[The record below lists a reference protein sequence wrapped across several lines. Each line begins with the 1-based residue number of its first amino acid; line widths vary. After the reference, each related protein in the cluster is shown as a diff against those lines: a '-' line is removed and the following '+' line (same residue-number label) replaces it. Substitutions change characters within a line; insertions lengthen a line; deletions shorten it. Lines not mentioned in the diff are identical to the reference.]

1 VPWRSV
7 HGLKLLDE
15 GANAEKQMSMNKRTR
30 KKLCCK
36 RHCLGRACRH
46 CLRLESLRR
55 VVEDRSVGQ
64 ETALQ
69 EFALQGRLCRED
81 RLVGQEVEEEVEAH
95 QDLRRRARQ
104 AR

>member
-1 VPWRSV
+1 VSRRTV

-30 KKLCCK
+30 QKLCCK

-55 VVEDRSVGQ
+55 VVEDR
-64 ETALQ
+64 
-69 EFALQGRLCRED
+69 
-81 RLVGQEVEEEVEAH
+81 LVGQEVEEEVEAH

>member
-1 VPWRSV
+1 M

-15 GANAEKQMSMNKRTR
+15 GANAEEQMSMNKRTK

-46 CLRLESLRR
+46 CLRLEALRR
-55 VVEDRSVGQ
+55 VVEDRLVGQ
-64 ETALQ
+64 ETSLQ
-69 EFALQGRLCRED
+69 EFALQGRLCRCREG
-81 RLVGQEVEEEVEAH
+81 RLVGQEEEEVEAH
-95 QDLRRRARQ
+95 QDLRLRARQ